1 MQPCVS
7 GSGIGGKNSSPEQ
20 ENAVMEGSTA
30 VRYSE
35 AKIKEAILHADI
47 EIRDR
52 ATSYFA
58 KSFCMRFNSERLKHQ
73 GDRSR

>member
-1 MQPCVS
+1 
-7 GSGIGGKNSSPEQ
+7 
-20 ENAVMEGSTA
+20 MEGSTA